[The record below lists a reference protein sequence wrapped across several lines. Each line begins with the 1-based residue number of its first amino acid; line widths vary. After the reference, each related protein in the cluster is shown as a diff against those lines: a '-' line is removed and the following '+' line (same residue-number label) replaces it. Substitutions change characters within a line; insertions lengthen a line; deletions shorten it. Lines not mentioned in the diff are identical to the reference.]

1 MTKAPTVRVTE
12 ETRDR
17 PAPERL
23 IHFAVEGLFDEFT
36 YRIPLGNEDRITA
49 IIAPN
54 GSGKTLCLRLI
65 NAFFE
70 KKWSYFTEVLFARVE
85 FQFRSGCTVSVE
97 KFESGS
103 LEEKT
108 PSLGIRF
115 VIKEKDGTEKEWI
128 PGVIQS
134 RNARVHAPIE
144 SYLPFLTRTGANT
157 WTHDATGEEFT
168 LQKIFEEYGEE
179 LPEALRR
186 NFFSEAPPFLL
197 NFVNAIDCHL
207 IETQRLLI
215 LREDDEAAIYR
226 HGGRR
231 PASTLAI
238 SKKAQTLRT
247 IISQSLTAYAALSQ
261 SLDRS
266 FPRRVI
272 GQHQILAP
280 ENLKKQLLEL
290 DEQRQNLM
298 AAGILDTEAD
308 DPVSLPEGPMAE
320 AISRVLSV
328 YANDTRSKLSSLSTL
343 LARIQLF
350 KQLISQ
356 RFVSKIV
363 SVNKQG
369 FEVTYHQ
376 NKVPLEKLS
385 SGEQHQLV
393 LFFELL
399 FELKENA
406 LILIDEPELSL
417 HVAWQKKFISDL
429 KKIIA
434 LNRFDVILATHSP
447 QLIGRWN
454 NLVVELGEADGP

>member
-1 MTKAPTVRVTE
+1 MGRSPAV
-12 ETRDR
+12 R
-17 PAPERL
+17 PAEDGRERKPERL

-36 YRIPLGNEDRITA
+36 YNIPLGNEDRITA

-65 NAFFE
+65 NAFFG

-85 FQFRSGCTVSVE
+85 FTFRSGSTVSIE
-97 KFESGS
+97 KFEGS
-103 LEEKT
+103 LGEDK
-108 PSLGIRF
+108 PAALGLRF
-115 VIKEKDGTEKEWI
+115 VVKRGDGDQREWI
-128 PGVIQS
+128 PGGAVPV
-134 RNARVHAPIE
+134 RNTRSAPIE
-144 SYLPFLTRTGANT
+144 SYLPFLTRTGPNT
-157 WTHDATGEEFT
+157 WTHDNTGEDFT
-168 LQKIFEEYGEE
+168 LQKILEEYAEE
-179 LPEALRR
+179 LPESLRR
-186 NFFSEAPPFLL
+186 NFFSEAPSFLL
-197 NFVNAIDCHL
+197 DLVDAIDCHL

-215 LREDDEAAIYR
+215 LREDDEAMYR
-226 HGGRR
+226 HGSRR

-238 SKKAQTLRT
+238 SRKAQTLRS
-247 IISQSLTAYAALSQ
+247 IIAQSLTAYAALSQ

-272 GQHQILAP
+272 AQHQVLPP
-280 ENLKKQLLEL
+280 ENLKKQLQEL
-290 DEQRQNLM
+290 DEQRKNLM

-308 DPVSLPEGPMAE
+308 DPVSLPQGPMAE

-328 YANDTRSKLSSLSTL
+328 YADDTRSKLSSLSTL

-350 KQLISQ
+350 KELISQ

-363 SVNKQG
+363 SINKQG
-369 FEVTYHQ
+369 FEVTYRN

-454 NLVVELGEADGP
+454 DLVVELGEVDGQ

>member
-1 MTKAPTVRVTE
+1 MNITPTVRSAE
-12 ETRDR
+12 ETARDR
-17 PAPERL
+17 SVPERL
-23 IHFAVEGLFDEFT
+23 IHFAVDGLFDEFT

-65 NAFFE
+65 NAFFG
-70 KKWSYFTEVLFARVE
+70 KKWSYFTDVLFARVE
-85 FQFRSGCTVSVE
+85 FTFRSGRSVSIE
-97 KFESGS
+97 KYDSAPTED
-103 LEEKT
+103 K
-108 PSLGIRF
+108 PAALGIR
-115 VIKEKDGTEKEWI
+115 VVVKELDGTEQEWI
-128 PGVIQS
+128 PGVL
-134 RNARVHAPIE
+134 RNLRTHAPIE
-144 SYLPFLTRTGANT
+144 SYLPYLTRTGPNI
-157 WTHDATGEEFT
+157 WTHDATGEPFT
-168 LQKIFEEYGEE
+168 LQKIFEEYGDE
-179 LPEALRR
+179 LPDSLRR
-186 NFFSEAPPFLL
+186 SFFSEAPTFLL

-215 LREDDEAAIYR
+215 LREDDESLYR
-226 HGGRR
+226 HSGRR

-238 SKKAQTLRT
+238 SRKAQTLRT
-247 IISQSLTAYAALSQ
+247 IISKSLTNYAALSQ

-272 GQHQILAP
+272 AQQQFLP
-280 ENLKKQLLEL
+280 SENLKKQLQEL
-290 DEQRQNLM
+290 DEQRHNLM

-328 YANDTRSKLSSLSTL
+328 YADDTRSKLSSLSTL

-350 KQLISQ
+350 KELISQ

-363 SVNKQG
+363 SVSKEG
-369 FEVTYHQ
+369 FEVTYHK

-454 NLVVELGEADGP
+454 NLVVELGGD